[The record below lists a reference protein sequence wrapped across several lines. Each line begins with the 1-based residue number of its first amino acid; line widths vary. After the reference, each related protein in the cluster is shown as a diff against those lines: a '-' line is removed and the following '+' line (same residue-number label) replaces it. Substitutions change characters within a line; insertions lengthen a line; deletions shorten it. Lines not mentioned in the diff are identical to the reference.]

1 MADQLPTRFAPGR
14 YGKTDGRPGVL
25 VRERRI
31 GLLASVIARRG
42 AVPAAAAAIERLPDG
57 EALTVP
63 HPRLHERAFARW
75 PLVDVAPFATDARG
89 TPYTRG
95 EPEGIVAITPWE

>member
-25 VRERRI
+25 ARERRI

-42 AVPAAAAAIERLPDG
+42 AVNTA
-57 EALTVP
+57 
-63 HPRLHERAFARW
+63 
-75 PLVDVAPFATDARG
+75 
-89 TPYTRG
+89 
-95 EPEGIVAITPWE
+95 